1 VCKCYPKAQKKKKR
15 GGGGWGGGGADGGT
29 VLRNLYSDFDVNVG
43 LNFEMMMCDS
53 FTIAAV

>member
-1 VCKCYPKAQKKKKR
+1 V
-15 GGGGWGGGGADGGT
+15 GEGGGGGADGGT